1 MGSENEKTGDGDKGK
16 KIQVNRK
23 KEIISERI
31 KRLFWDV
38 DKDSVDM
45 EKHRSY
51 IIRRIMDFG
60 NMDAV
65 NWMLTAYTPDEIIKV
80 VKKSRGLSRK
90 SATFWSVYFNIPRE
104 EIECLK
110 MPYQKSLRPF

>member
-1 MGSENEKTGDGDKGK
+1 MGSENEKTGDGSKGK
-16 KIQVNRK
+16 KIQMNRRK
-23 KEIISERI
+23 GTIPERI

-38 DKDSVDM
+38 DKQKADIKD
-45 EKHRSY
+45 HRSY

-60 NMDAV
+60 NLDDV

-90 SATFWSVYFNIPRE
+90 SATFWSVYFNIRKE